1 MTVPKLTLYVGEGC
15 PYCKK
20 VLDHLKK
27 DPLPMEIKEIWE
39 NEEASAELQA
49 LTERTTVP
57 CLKINEKHMFESDD
71 IIAMLKKI
79 KAEEKSK
86 H

>member
-1 MTVPKLTLYVGEGC
+1 MTGPKLTLYVGEGC

-20 VLDHLKK
+20 VLDYLKTN
-27 DPLPMEIKEIWE
+27 PLDVEIKEIWS
-39 NEEASAELQA
+39 NEEASNELQA

-57 CLKINEKHMFESDD
+57 CLKIDEKHMFESDD
-71 IIAMLKKI
+71 IIEMLKRI
-79 KAEEKSK
+79 KAEAKSK